1 MVGILDT
8 GTNVTT
14 TTSLS
19 PPDHGTDKFST
30 SAPAI
35 SHSAILL
42 LNKTLIICK

>member
-8 GTNVTT
+8 GTSHYYDVTE
-14 TTSLS
+14 